1 MIAARSPRDRG
12 VSSDLITPTGS
23 GVASNLRPF
32 FRPLCRLDFVRQ
44 TDLWTLSKQACLR
57 RHFSLR
63 NGRNRFN
70 WTMSKNPQ
78 KHWDLSKC
86 AGLRRVVSLS
96 AMRARAWKT
105 TKVPSATRRTR
116 RVFLSSSTRSSSPLS
131 APNESLP
138 TEVRDAAFT
147 SRTTLRHVARAL
159 SSCPPSRLP
168 DRGVSGATVA
178 RQPRLPLWHSLA
190 ITRDVAWVLPQKTSL
205 LRGVGTA
212 TNQHRVCFVCPKFS
226 PTIKGLNYDHDCF
239 AD

>member
-1 MIAARSPRDRG
+1 M
-12 VSSDLITPTGS
+12 
-23 GVASNLRPF
+23 ASNLRPV
-32 FRPLCRLDFVRQ
+32 FRPLCRLDFRASNGPLDAIETSVS
-44 TDLWTLSKQACLR
+44 SKAFQ
-57 RHFSLR
+57 SQKWKKSV
-63 NGRNRFN
+63 N

-116 RVFLSSSTRSSSPLS
+116 RIFLSSSTRSSSPLS

-168 DRGVSGATVA
+168 DRRVSGATVA

-190 ITRDVAWVLPQKTSL
+190 ITRDRCMGPP
-205 LRGVGTA
+205 
-212 TNQHRVCFVCPKFS
+212 PKNIS
-226 PTIKGLNYDHDCF
+226 S
-239 AD
+239 